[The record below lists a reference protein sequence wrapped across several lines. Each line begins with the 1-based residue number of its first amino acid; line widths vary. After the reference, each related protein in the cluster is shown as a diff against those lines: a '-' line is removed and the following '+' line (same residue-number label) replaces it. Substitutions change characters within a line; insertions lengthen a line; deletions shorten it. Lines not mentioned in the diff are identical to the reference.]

1 MVKKEDKMEKTEYV
15 AGIVMATELNVRSSP
30 DTTKEPIDV
39 LKQGQL
45 VKIESRV
52 DDWYKIEYD
61 NYITINDKKILLPST
76 SCGYV
81 SAKYLKGLTWEQKI
95 VKEAFDLGLITSDE
109 WIDKYNEKTTVW
121 FTCAVAINI
130 LKKLQE

>member
-15 AGIVMATELNVRSSP
+15 AGIVIATELNVRSSP

-52 DDWYKIEYD
+52 DNWYKIEYD
-61 NYITINDKKILLPST
+61 NYITIEGKKILLPST

-81 SAKYLKGLTWEQKI
+81 SAKYLKELTWEQKI
-95 VKEAFDLGLITSDE
+95 VKEAFDLYRI
-109 WIDKYNEKTTVW
+109 
-121 FTCAVAINI
+121 C
-130 LKKLQE
+130 